1 MVVGLSLLV
10 AACSTTALESQT
22 KMQEARQGRIY
33 FLRGNSLLAIGGF
46 TPEIQINGQKVGN
59 LANNSYF
66 FIDRAPGS
74 YKVSTATTLAFGSYS
89 ADVVLLPGG
98 VAYVELAPRAGAIM
112 GSAIGGAA
120 GGLIAASTSNNS
132 GRFSLAVLDAKVGAA
147 MLQQLKQ

>member
-1 MVVGLSLLV
+1 
-10 AACSTTALESQT
+10 
-22 KMQEARQGRIY
+22 
-33 FLRGNSLLAIGGF
+33 
-46 TPEIQINGQKVGN
+46 